1 MNTLLKIYTRYGV
14 VAITNTTQRKKLKS
28 LSAVMLR
35 WAEDNKT
42 QRKVVEGIAGDYV
55 IPQSN
60 GIDWREAFKYI
71 TGLDIKLD
79 MKLATAL
86 TRKEMGKCNKYYK
99 EYR

>member
-1 MNTLLKIYTRYGV
+1 MGSIICMSSKVNIHRDRLK
-14 VAITNTTQRKKLKS
+14 A
-28 LSAVMLR
+28 LSVVMLR
-35 WAEDNKT
+35 WAEDNKM
-42 QRKVVEGIAGDYV
+42 RREVVEGIAGDYV
-55 IPQSN
+55 IPQRN